1 MPRVV
6 DVVSVL
12 EVVVSSPL
20 MSVVTGGLVLVTVS
34 VVVVGDV
41 ELVLLEKLGSSM

>member
-6 DVVSVL
+6 EVSVL
-12 EVVVSSPL
+12 EVVVSSP